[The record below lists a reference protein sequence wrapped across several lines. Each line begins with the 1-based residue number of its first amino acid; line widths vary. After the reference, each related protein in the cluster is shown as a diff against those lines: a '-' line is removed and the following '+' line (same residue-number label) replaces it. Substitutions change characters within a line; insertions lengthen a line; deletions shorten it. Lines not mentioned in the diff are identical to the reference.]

1 MQRHNLCAVREGAP
15 VSTNVNIATDG
26 PSPILT
32 DVFSEDVPVY
42 LAFSGGKDSLALLR
56 LCEPYKGRFKLLWA
70 NTGFTFPHIERIVR
84 EKGADF
90 GLVEL
95 KSDLPAIWQQHGLPA
110 ETLSMSNWLTFEDP
124 LRLQPRTHCCTRA
137 KGHPLLRFMDSHGGP
152 AILLMGTRRDDG
164 HVLVEAE
171 NRNAAGDSVRIVS
184 PIADWTADDVMKF
197 IAKEGIE
204 LPAHYDRI
212 ADSLDCWSCPANW
225 ALYGR
230 EYVDLLE
237 RELPGAAEFVLPAV
251 SRNREA
257 LQAAMARLDGAL
269 QASAQYRRARPLQRD
284 TVETF
289 D

>member
-1 MQRHNLCAVREGAP
+1 MSR
-15 VSTNVNIATDG
+15 NVKVAIDG
-26 PSPILT
+26 PSRILA
-32 DVFSEDVPVY
+32 DVFSEGVPVY

-56 LCEPYKGRFKLLWA
+56 LCEPYKGRFKLLWT
-70 NTGFTFPHIERIVR
+70 NTGFMFPHIERIVR
-84 EKGADF
+84 EKGAEF

-124 LRLQPRTHCCTRA
+124 LRLQPWTHCCTRA
-137 KGHPLLRFMDSHGGP
+137 KAQPMLRFMDGHDGP
-152 AILLMGTRRDDG
+152 AILLMGTRRGDG

-171 NRNAAGDSVRIVS
+171 NRNAAGAVTRIVS
-184 PIADWTADDVMKF
+184 PIADWTADDVTKF

-212 ADSLDCWSCPANW
+212 ADSLDCWPCPANW
-225 ALYGR
+225 ATYGR

-251 SRNREA
+251 SRNQEA

-269 QASAQYRRARPLQRD
+269 QAGARTCRNRSWRPGGNRPSRGK
-284 TVETF
+284 
-289 D
+289 